1 MEKRNPNKLHA
12 YERNSR
18 VHSAEQIDELR
29 RSIREFGFIKPVVI
43 DGNNMILAGHGAIE
57 AAKLEG
63 LTEIPVYVAGH
74 LTDRQKRAFVIAD
87 NKLAQKSS
95 WDFDMLSR
103 ELSDLLEQEYD
114 IDVIGFS
121 DAELDS
127 LLKDDKSIL
136 PPGFEEPATMR
147 VTTVDQSPNT
157 TTGEGRQI
165 PAQADGELIALG
177 SHVQKSPIEIPK
189 LVFGKYIIPLT
200 GDECERLEREI
211 NQHVD
216 EYGTLTG
223 FVARRWHQD
232 DALEQD

>member
-1 MEKRNPNKLHA
+1 MEKRNPNSLRA

-43 DGNNMILAGHGAIE
+43 DGNNMLLAGHGAVE

-103 ELSDLLEQEYD
+103 ELSDLLEEDYD
-114 IDVIGFS
+114 IDVLGFS
-121 DAELDS
+121 DQELDA
-127 LLKDDKSIL
+127 LLKDDKAIL
-136 PPGFEEPATMR
+136 PPGFDEPTVR
-147 VTTVDQSPNT
+147 VTTVEQAPN

-165 PAQADGELIALG
+165 PAQAEGELIALG
-177 SHVQKSPIEIPK
+177 SHVQKSAIEIPK

-200 GDECERLEREI
+200 TEECERLEREI
-211 NQHVD
+211 KQHVD
-216 EYGTLTG
+216 EYGTFSG
-223 FVARRWHQD
+223 FVARRWHPN